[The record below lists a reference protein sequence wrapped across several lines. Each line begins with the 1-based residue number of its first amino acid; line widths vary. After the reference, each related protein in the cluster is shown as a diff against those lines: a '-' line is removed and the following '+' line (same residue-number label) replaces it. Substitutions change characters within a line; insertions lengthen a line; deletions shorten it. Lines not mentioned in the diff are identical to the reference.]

1 MLAFWVPIIGHSQTT
16 PKSDT
21 EPVKTSITVM
31 ERVSAEAPAS
41 LTVLGA
47 PQVEQAPGINMDD
60 RLRLVPGFS
69 LFRRSSSLVA
79 NPTTQG
85 VSLRGLG
92 SSGASRSVVLWDGVP
107 LNSPFGGWI
116 YWTRVNPEE
125 VERVEISRGASTS
138 VFGDKAMGGAVTM
151 FSREPQRTRLWF
163 GYEGG
168 NTQSHTVEGGGS
180 VLLGQ
185 RWAFSGNGRGYS
197 TDGYY
202 IVPEYARGPI
212 DTKANIKFFSGTAR
226 VDYFSG
232 KDRLFLRVDAL
243 GEERDNGTTLTQNS
257 TGLGT
262 VAANYTREQG
272 SSTYTL
278 LGYHTREE
286 YRATFSSIGA
296 GRRTENLTLRQTV
309 PAEATGGAGLW
320 RRSGRKWNLL
330 SGGDFVRSEGY
341 SLERLP
347 PTISRI
353 GGGTQLQFGLFSQGD
368 VAFGPMRLFGG
379 LRGSDAGNGTAF
391 WSPSG
396 GVTVG
401 LERWR
406 FRTTAYRA
414 FRAPTLNELYR
425 QFRVGNALTLANAD
439 LKPETLRGVETG
451 VDFTAGTTRVSLTA
465 FDNRLDALVTNVTL
479 SVTPTLITRQR
490 ANAGAATARGLEA
503 NVMKRWGGWRAEA
516 SYLLADS
523 RYAAG
528 PRVPQIPRHQ
538 GSALLTWT
546 HKRTL
551 VSGGLRAASLQFE
564 DDLNNY
570 LLPGF
575 AVLHLT
581 ARQELTQQ
589 LMATFALENALDRV
603 YAVGYSPTVLTGAPR
618 LWRVGLRWN
627 IR

>member
-1 MLAFWVPIIGHSQTT
+1 MST
-16 PKSDT
+16 
-21 EPVKTSITVM
+21 
-31 ERVSAEAPAS
+31 EAPAA
-41 LTVLGA
+41 LTVLNA
-47 PQVEQAPGINMDD
+47 LQVQQAPGINMDD

-125 VERVEISRGASTS
+125 LDRVEVSRGASTS
-138 VFGDKAMGGAVTM
+138 VFGDKAMGGAVTL
-151 FSREPQRTRLWF
+151 FTREPQKTRVWF

-168 NTQSHTVEGGGS
+168 NEQSHMVEGAGS
-180 VLLGQ
+180 IYVGQ
-185 RWAFSGNGRGYS
+185 HWAFSGNGRGFT

-202 IVPEYARGPI
+202 IVPRYARGLI
-212 DTKANIKFFSGTAR
+212 DTKANIKFAAGTVR
-226 VDYFSG
+226 TDYFTQH
-232 KDRLFLRVDAL
+232 DRLFLRVDAL

-262 VAANYTREQG
+262 IAANYTREQG
-272 SSTYTL
+272 RSTYTL
-278 LGYHTREE
+278 LGYHSREE

-296 GRRTENLTLRQTV
+296 GRSTENLTLRQTV

-320 RRSGRKWNLL
+320 RRSGSKWNLL
-330 SGGDFVRSEGY
+330 SGGDFNRSEGY
-341 SLERLP
+341 SLERVYP
-347 PTISRI
+347 AGSRV
-353 GGGTQLQFGLFSQGD
+353 GGGIQMQYGLFSQGD
-368 VAFGPMRLFGG
+368 LAVGPMRFYGG
-379 LRGSDAGNGTAF
+379 VRGSDAGNGTAF

-396 GVTVG
+396 GITVG

-406 FRTTAYRA
+406 FRTSAYRA

-439 LKPETLRGVETG
+439 LKPETLRGVEAG
-451 VDFTAGTTRVSLTA
+451 ADFTAGTMRISVTG
-465 FDNRLDALVTNVTL
+465 FENHLDALITNVTR

-490 ANAGAATARGLEA
+490 DNAGAATSRGVEA
-503 NVMKRWGGWRAEA
+503 TAAKRWGGWRAEA

-523 RYAAG
+523 RYATG
-528 PRVPQIPRHQ
+528 QRVPQIPKHQ
-538 GSALLTWT
+538 GSAQLTWSRG
-546 HKRTL
+546 RTL
-551 VSGGLRAASLQFE
+551 VSGGLRAAGLQFE
-564 DDLNNY
+564 DDQNSF

-575 AVLHLT
+575 AVLQMA
-581 ARQELTQQ
+581 ARQQLTHGVT
-589 LMATFALENALDRV
+589 ATFALENALNRE
-603 YAVGYSPTVLTGAPR
+603 YAVGFSPTALTGAPR
-618 LWRVGLRWN
+618 LWRLGLRWN
-627 IR
+627 LR

>member
-1 MLAFWVPIIGHSQTT
+1 M
-16 PKSDT
+16 T
-21 EPVKTSITVM
+21 EH
-31 ERVSAEAPAS
+31 VSTEAPAA
-41 LTVLGA
+41 LTVLNSL
-47 PQVEQAPGINMDD
+47 QVQQAPGVNMDD

-85 VSLRGLG
+85 VSLRGIG

-125 VERVEISRGASTS
+125 LDRVEVSRGASTS
-138 VFGDKAMGGAVTM
+138 VFGDKAMGGAVTL
-151 FSREPQRTRLWF
+151 FSKEPQKSRAWI

-168 NTQSHTVEGGGS
+168 NQQSHMVEGAGS
-180 VLLGQ
+180 IYLGQ
-185 RWAFSGNGRGYS
+185 SWAISGNGRGFT

-202 IVPEYARGPI
+202 IVPAYARGPI
-212 DTKANIKFFSGTAR
+212 DTKANIKFATGTVRA
-226 VDYFSG
+226 DYFTQHD
-232 KDRLFLRVDAL
+232 KLFLRLDAL
-243 GEERDNGTTLTQNS
+243 SEERDNGTTLTQNS
-257 TGLGT
+257 TILGT

-278 LGYHTREE
+278 LGFHNREE
-286 YRATFSSIGA
+286 FHATFSSIGA
-296 GRRTENLTLRQTV
+296 GRLTESLTLRQSV
-309 PAEATGGAGLW
+309 PAESTGGAGLW
-320 RRSGRKWNLL
+320 RKSGAKWNLL

-341 SLERLP
+341 SLERVY
-347 PTISRI
+347 PTGSRV
-353 GGGTQLQFGLFSQGD
+353 GGGTQLQYGLFSQGD
-368 VAFGPMRLFGG
+368 FSLGILRFFGG

-406 FRTTAYRA
+406 FRTSAYRA

-425 QFRVGNALTLANAD
+425 QFRVGNALTLANPA
-439 LKPETLRGVETG
+439 LQPESLRGVEAG
-451 VDFTAGTTRVSLTA
+451 ADFNAGTTRISVTG
-465 FDNRLDALVTNVTL
+465 FDNRLDGLVTNVTL

-490 ANAGAATARGLEA
+490 FNAAGATARGLEA
-503 NVMKRWGGWRAEA
+503 TASHRWGAIRGEA

-523 RYAAG
+523 RYATG
-528 PRVPQIPRHQ
+528 ERVPQIPKHQ
-538 GSALLTWT
+538 GSALLTWSRG
-546 HKRTL
+546 RTL
-551 VSGGLRAASLQFE
+551 LSGGLRAASLQFE
-564 DDLNNY
+564 DDRNAF

-575 AVLHLT
+575 AVLHMA
-581 ARQELTQQ
+581 ARQQLTRDVV
-589 LMATFALENALDRV
+589 ATFALENALNRE
-603 YAVGYSPTVLTGAPR
+603 YAVGFSPTVLTGAPR
-618 LWRVGLRWN
+618 LWRLGLRWN